1 MANPTILFALWLP
14 AATAGPTQEAPPP
27 APEPAEPTQSAVDA
41 EDPECDRL
49 FGDAERRAENEQ
61 SREQRLVMVRE
72 GPSYIDIVQ
81 TGGWNVP
88 EEMAIR
94 GLEVLQTSADEGTA
108 VFRVDENLGFCE
120 PGEYEVE
127 VDDAVGARGQ
137 ILGVFDDV
145 VLLEHGERLRYLRG
159 RDMGKRPV
167 FKVSWQSRFA
177 VIAPAKSTGGSSA
190 RRKAKSRRR
199 RRR

>member
-1 MANPTILFALWLP
+1 MSFLTALWLP
-14 AATAGPTQEAPPP
+14 AAAAAEPASEASTL
-27 APEPAEPTQSAVDA
+27 APEAAEPTQPAADA

-49 FGDAERRAENEQ
+49 FGDSERQAENEE
-61 SREQRLVMVRE
+61 SRRQRLVMVRQ

-81 TGGWNVP
+81 TGGWDEP

-94 GLEVLQTSADEGTA
+94 GLEVLETLADEGTA
-108 VFRVDENLGFCE
+108 VVRVDKSLGFCE

-127 VDDAVGARGQ
+127 VDDALGARGR
-137 ILGVFDDV
+137 ILAVFDDV
-145 VLLEHGERLRYLRG
+145 VLVEHEEGLRYLRG
-159 RDMGKRPV
+159 RDMGSRPV

-177 VIAPAKSTGGSSA
+177 VIAPTKSTGRSSS
-190 RRKAKSRRR
+190 RRKSKARRR